1 MKLIQNLNTV
11 LLSVYFGMQINK
23 MLKDLNMPSQV
34 VSNSKEDVLY
44 LEQLMA
50 KYGEN
55 WLDRFQLVR
64 SRLSELR
71 GSNVT
76 VMEALQWIKEKMEM
90 DPILKFDGDLPNI

>member
-1 MKLIQNLNTV
+1 
-11 LLSVYFGMQINK
+11 
-23 MLKDLNMPSQV
+23 
-34 VSNSKEDVLY
+34 
-44 LEQLMA
+44 MA

-55 WLDRFQLVR
+55 WLDRFQMVR

-90 DPILKFDGDLPNI
+90 DPILKFDGDLSNI